1 MHAIGWQYV
10 SISVAVAYTTPFV
23 GAFLAD
29 QILGDYWSILAGTL
43 LFYLPGLLL
52 IALTSVPLLLGEEFN
67 RRALAF
73 GLLFLWPTGTGI
85 VKSIVNVF
93 GAKQFH
99 PLLQSSLIEA
109 YYVKFYMCINVGA
122 LIGGVAV
129 PLLAQENVTLAY
141 FLPVAMLLIG
151 ILIFLAG
158 SSRYVCQTP
167 DVVIFCKSLWRKTKV
182 PAYTPINN
190 SGSDIPLS
198 VIARVSLLIVPFS
211 IVYSQM
217 STTFIVRRPM
227 IARRNGRCRMFCS
240 QLAIRSDSG
249 HCYETRL
256 RIY

>member
-1 MHAIGWQYV
+1 V
-10 SISVAVAYTTPFV
+10 SISVAVAYTTPFI

-29 QILGDYWSILAGTL
+29 QVLGDYWSILAGTL

-52 IALTSVPLLLGEEFN
+52 IALTSVPQLLGEEFN

-73 GLLFLWPTGTGI
+73 GLLLLWPTGTGI

-129 PLLAQENVTLAY
+129 PLLAQQNVTLAY
-141 FLPVAMLLIG
+141 FLPVVMLLIG

-158 SSRYVCQTP
+158 SSRYVCQTS
-167 DVVIFCKSLWRKTKV
+167 DIVNFCKSFWRKTKV

-190 SGSDIPLS
+190 SGNDIPLS
-198 VIARVSLLIVPFS
+198 VISRVSLLIVPFS

-217 STTFIVRRPM
+217 STTFIVRRLM
-227 IARRNGRCRMFCS
+227 IACQNGRCTAVCFAHCLLS
-240 QLAIRSDSG
+240 CSDSG
-249 HCYETRL
+249 HRHEARL
-256 RIY
+256 WIY